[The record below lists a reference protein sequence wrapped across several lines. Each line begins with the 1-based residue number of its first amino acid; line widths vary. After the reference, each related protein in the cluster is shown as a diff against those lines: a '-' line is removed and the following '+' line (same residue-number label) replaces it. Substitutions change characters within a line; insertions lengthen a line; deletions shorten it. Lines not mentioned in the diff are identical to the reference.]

1 MFSLTINVLSIFS
14 ANIGGLLGL
23 FMGFSVFSIIEI
35 LYFLSIR
42 PYCRYLRDS
51 EKRRQVIQNLTQ
63 RIQNFRSKRTTSTSR
78 SNESTI
84 MVENAIFPQVNWYK
98 TNYVLQY
105 QDWFNEK
112 GRPVILPINGFPN

>member
-1 MFSLTINVLSIFS
+1 MVVFLFV

-51 EKRRQVIQNLTQ
+51 EKRRQAIQNLTQ
-63 RIQNFRSKRTTSTSR
+63 RFRNFRSKRITNTGR
-78 SNESTI
+78 SNDSTI
-84 MVENAIFPQVNWYK
+84 MVENAIFPHLN
-98 TNYVLQY
+98 
-105 QDWFNEK
+105 
-112 GRPVILPINGFPN
+112 

>member
-1 MFSLTINVLSIFS
+1 MKFSFVS

-51 EKRRQVIQNLTQ
+51 EKRRQAIKNLTQ
-63 RIQNFRSKRTTSTSR
+63 RFQNFRSKRKISTSR
-78 SNESTI
+78 SNDSSN
-84 MVENAIFPQVNWYK
+84 MVENAVFPH
-98 TNYVLQY
+98 
-105 QDWFNEK
+105 
-112 GRPVILPINGFPN
+112 IN